1 VGEAPEPSAGGGRTL
16 VVDGNN
22 VMGAAVGGWW
32 RDPPRAV
39 RRLRDRL
46 RCYAAST
53 GEPVILVLDVRQADL
68 EEGNHDGVVV
78 RYATRRG
85 RDAADDRIRE
95 LLDSEGAAGI
105 EVITSDRQ
113 LADSA
118 RRRGAQVTGASR
130 FLAQLDAIGC

>member
-1 VGEAPEPSAGGGRTL
+1 MTHELAGGGRTL

-39 RRLRDRL
+39 RRLFDRL
-46 RCYAAST
+46 HCYAAST
-53 GEPVILVLDVRQADL
+53 GEPVVLVLDVPQADL
-68 EEGNHDGVVV
+68 EEGAHDGVVV

-95 LLDSEGAAGI
+95 LLDAEGAAGVV
-105 EVITSDRQ
+105 VITSDRQ
-113 LADSA
+113 LADSV
-118 RRRGAQVTGASR
+118 RRRGARVTGAGR
-130 FLAQLDAIGC
+130 FLTRLEAIGC